1 MIIIEVKLISLGFI
15 GSLMQ
20 IMIITLISNLTRC
33 LTKLTLLLNLSM
45 RDKIKTGTTVPVML
59 VYRTIGTGGI
69 NPNLKSESQK
79 KSIYSVAKKSKS
91 KQKQK
96 QIRLF
101 DKPSQVIINRL
112 GTPTNKGRSHNYTF
126 SHSSNLKGQDKTRLQ
141 DLGAKLQNLRNQIR
155 K

>member
-20 IMIITLISNLTRC
+20 IMIITLISNLSRC

-69 NPNLKSESQK
+69 QSKFKKARVRKSQ
-79 KSIYSVAKKSKS
+79 Y
-91 KQKQK
+91 
-96 QIRLF
+96 IR
-101 DKPSQVIINRL
+101 
-112 GTPTNKGRSHNYTF
+112 
-126 SHSSNLKGQDKTRLQ
+126 
-141 DLGAKLQNLRNQIR
+141 
-155 K
+155 